1 MGVGWSCCE
10 DLSFVPVHR
19 VSVLS
24 SMDGRCRSHLPL
36 CVVEGVVVVA
46 GLVLLDALED
56 RAFRLPDVEGRAV
69 AAWDLVDDVWC
80 LIRRRR
86 RLGAGEC
93 VAEGGGRGEGDSNII
108 AV

>member
-1 MGVGWSCCE
+1 MGVRGSCCE

-46 GLVLLDALED
+46 GLVLLDALEN
-56 RAFRLPDVEGRAV
+56 RAFRLPNVEGRAV
-69 AAWDLVDDVWC
+69 AARDLVDDVWC
-80 LIRRRR
+80 PIRRRR
-86 RLGAGEC
+86 GLGAGEC